1 MLLALIGDPEEAHVG
16 TSGALAVEIVRRVQR
31 WAVRPGLIVDMAL
44 VILVEDPAGDLLL

>member
-1 MLLALIGDPEEAHVG
+1 MLLALIGDPEEAHVE

-31 WAVRPGLIVDMAL
+31 CGALPDSIIDMAL